1 MKYNEAYEL
10 MKDGHALS
18 RSAWDYVTPEGAKDE
33 KFCVM
38 YKDVNY
44 IMSFRYH
51 PNPQFG
57 NYVPLLEDLEAD
69 DWYIKNTNWKQAAVE
84 AVQEVIPA
92 VSEPVIVM

>member
-1 MKYNEAYEL
+1 MKYIEAYEQ
-10 MKDGHALS
+10 MKDGKSVS
-18 RSAWDYVTPEGAKDE
+18 RAAWDYVTADGHKDE

-38 YKDVNY
+38 FKDVNY

-69 DWYIKNTNWKQAAVE
+69 DWYVKNTNWRQEAAVE
-84 AVQEVIPA
+84 NVPEVA
-92 VSEPVIVM
+92 VSESQQVM